1 MKILIVEDEEV
12 LLKVLREKF
21 ENEGFKIEIAT
32 DGEMVMDMVKKTR
45 PDLVLLDLLLPK
57 KLGLEVLKEM
67 KADVEVKDVQ
77 VLVLSNLDNDQDIKA
92 ALSLG
97 AVDYFVKT
105 QHPLKEIVEKVK
117 GHLLTP
123 KAR

>member
-12 LLKVLREKF
+12 LSKVLREKF
-21 ENEGFKIEIAT
+21 ENEGFETEIAI
-32 DGEMVMDMVKKTR
+32 DGEMVMDMVKKTK

-67 KADVEVKDVQ
+67 KLDAEVKDVK
-77 VLVLSNLDNDQDIKA
+77 VLVLSNLDDDQDIKT

-105 QHPLKEIVEKVK
+105 QHPLKEIVEKAK
-117 GHLLTP
+117 GHLLASGV
-123 KAR
+123 K

>member
-1 MKILIVEDEEV
+1 MRILVVEDEEALSRV
-12 LLKVLREKF
+12 LSEKLELAHF
-21 ENEGFKIEIAT
+21 SVRVAK
-32 DGEMVMDMVKKTR
+32 DGEEAIPFAKEFL

-57 KLGLEVLKEM
+57 KLGMDVLEEM
-67 KADVEVKDVQ
+67 KQDQDLKTIPVIII
-77 VLVLSNLDNDQDIKA
+77 SNLGSDEDIKR

-117 GHLLTP
+117 KYAAMP
-123 KAR
+123 K

>member
-12 LLKVLREKF
+12 LSKVLREKF
-21 ENEGFKIEIAT
+21 ENEGFETEIAT
-32 DGEMVMDMVKKTR
+32 DGEMVMDMVKKTK

-57 KLGLEVLKEM
+57 KLGREVLKEM
-67 KADVEVKDVQ
+67 KLDIEVKDVK
-77 VLVLSNLDNDQDIKA
+77 VLVLSNLDDDQDIKT

-117 GHLLTP
+117 GHLLAP
-123 KAR
+123 GAK

>member
-77 VLVLSNLDNDQDIKA
+77 VLVLSNLDNDQDITA